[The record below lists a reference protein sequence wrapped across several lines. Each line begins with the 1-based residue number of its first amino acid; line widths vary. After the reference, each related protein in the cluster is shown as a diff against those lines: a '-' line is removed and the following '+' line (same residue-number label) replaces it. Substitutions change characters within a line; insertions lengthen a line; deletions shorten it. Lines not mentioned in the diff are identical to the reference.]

1 MKKVIVAD
9 ASPTIKSVADSLLR
23 QHGYN
28 VVCTSDGL
36 QAWEVIQAERPDLVL
51 AGLNLSGI
59 SGLELCRQ
67 ISGDQLAGGIP
78 VVLMIGAKD
87 DIAEEQ
93 LISSGARG
101 RLKKPF
107 SPRDLL
113 EVISKLIEPG
123 DRESPEQPDSREG
136 TPQTSYQAD
145 VISSTTRHL
154 AKEPEQVYDLNWTD
168 LKDKDG
174 EKSDKPEKVAS
185 IDTSEQE
192 RDLLIEE
199 DQFNLIHEPAEDEIS
214 EIPPKSEEDEDYDW
228 FIGEMKREMEG
239 SGSRDKPKV
248 SGMPEEVSPIQVKAS
263 SPDSLKYDDLR
274 PSKSDQAVRHAGRP
288 AVDQELKIKN
298 AIEGTQPR
306 EGLSGAEIDKIA
318 EIVASKLA
326 AHIAAQIDRKTIFD
340 AIKSV
345 LDSRDS

>member
-67 ISGDQLAGGIP
+67 LSGDQLVGGIP
-78 VVLMIGAKD
+78 VVLLIGAKD

-93 LISSGARG
+93 LSSSGARG

-113 EVISKLIEPG
+113 GVISKFIGPG
-123 DRESPEQPDSREG
+123 DGESPKQPDSREG

-154 AKEPEQVYDLNWTD
+154 AKEPEQVYSLDWTD

-185 IDTSEQE
+185 IDISEQE
-192 RDLLIEE
+192 QDLLIEE

-214 EIPPKSEEDEDYDW
+214 ETASKSDEDEDYNW

-239 SGSRDKPKV
+239 SGSKDRPKV
-248 SGMPEEVSPIQVKAS
+248 SGMPEEVSPIQIKPS

-274 PSKSDQAVRHAGRP
+274 PSGSDQAAQHAGRP
-288 AVDQELKIKN
+288 AADQKLKIKN
-298 AIEGTQPR
+298 AIETAQPR

-318 EIVASKLA
+318 ELVASKLA
-326 AHIAAQIDRKTIFD
+326 VHIAAQIDKGMILK

-345 LDSRDS
+345 LDSRNS